1 MKKSKIKRAF
11 AAIGLLAVLGISATA
26 CSMLPGQA
34 EPTAVPTSSVTVP
47 ETSSMVITEGRLV
60 PREDKTLG
68 FLSGG
73 EIAEVLVGK
82 GDVVSQGQVLARLA
96 NPEQA
101 LASISAAELE
111 LASAQQAYDELIRLA
126 EVSRTQAWQTL
137 LDARDAE
144 IIASRAWEAINTDDT
159 QQEIDDAEITVA
171 DTKKVLE
178 DAQET
183 FDKYKD
189 LPKDNDTRTD
199 AEDELDQAQ
208 KDYDEAVRQ
217 RDELVNA
224 FQRAEADL
232 AFAQAALA
240 EAERDYTNLQS
251 GPDPDQLTLAQKRL
265 DTANAQKAAADGALD
280 EFELKA
286 PFAGSIVDV
295 HILPG
300 QLVSPGTP
308 AFILA
313 DFSEW
318 IVDTTDLTELEVVK
332 IEAGQIARLIP
343 DALKD
348 LELSGEV
355 IEISQFPNLQ
365 SGDVVYKVSIR
376 LQEPSEGFDPRLRWG
391 MTLEVSFPEE

>member
-1 MKKSKIKRAF
+1 
-11 AAIGLLAVLGISATA
+11 
-26 CSMLPGQA
+26 
-34 EPTAVPTSSVTVP
+34 
-47 ETSSMVITEGRLV
+47 MVITEGRLV
-60 PREDKTLG
+60 PGEDKTLG
-68 FLSGG
+68 FLSSG
-73 EIAEVLVGK
+73 EIAEVLVEK
-82 GDVVSQGQVLARLA
+82 GDIVSQGQVLARLA
-96 NPEQA
+96 DPEQA
-101 LASISAAELE
+101 LAAIAAAELE
-111 LASAQQAYDELIRLA
+111 LAAAQQAYDELIRLT
-126 EVSRTQAWQTL
+126 EVNRTQAWQTL
-137 LDARDAE
+137 LDAREAE
-144 IIASRAWEAINTDDT
+144 IAASRAWEAIDTDDT

-178 DAQET
+178 DAQEN

-189 LPKDNDTRTD
+189 LPEDNDTRTD
-199 AEDELDQAQ
+199 AQDELDQAQ
-208 KDYDEAVRQ
+208 IDYDEAVRQ

-224 FQRAEADL
+224 YERAEADL

-240 EAERDYTNLQS
+240 EAERDYNNLQS

-265 DTANAQKAAADGALD
+265 DNANAQKAAAEGALD

-313 DFSEW
+313 DFSKW
-318 IVDTTDLTELEVVK
+318 VVDTTDLTELEVVRIK
-332 IEAGQIARLIP
+332 TGQIARLIP

-355 IEISQFPNLQ
+355 LEISQFPNLQ

-376 LQEPSEGFDPRLRWG
+376 LEEPSEGFDPRLRWG
-391 MTLEVSFPEE
+391 MTFEVSFPEE